1 MHRLPVCLQKHCQLL
16 PLHFFDCNAGST
28 ALLAVETKNFYT
40 IWTNC
45 RFFFCRQNGSFS
57 LGFHP
62 ASNKTKHA
70 ANKNKIFFI
79 FTYT

>member
-1 MHRLPVCLQKHCQLL
+1 MYRLPVCLQKHCQLL

-45 RFFFCRQNGSFS
+45 RFFSAGKTVPSVLDFIPQ
-57 LGFHP
+57 
-62 ASNKTKHA
+62 ATKTKHA